1 MVYTSTVVVFGA
13 LALNAASALATPLNI
28 ESNEPLETRAA
39 KGGKSTLSRVG
50 SGLGTAAAFAPIA
63 GLGLSLATG
72 QPVRR
77 DVEGDDHLEA
87 RDPEDEEHLEARAAK
102 SGLRR
107 VGSALGTTAAFAPL
121 AALGLGMATGQP
133 VRRDFEEALNARD
146 VEDNEH
152 LEARGKKS
160 GGKKSTLSRV
170 GSGLGNAAAFAPLAA
185 LGLSLFGGQPVRRDL
200 LEELLARGVDND
212 DYLEA
217 RAMKSGLRRVGSGLG
232 TAAAFAP
239 LAALGLGMATGQPV
253 RRDLGEE
260 FWARDVEDAYLEARA
275 AKSGLRR
282 VGSALGT
289 AAAIAPLAALGL
301 GMATG
306 QPVRREIIEELLA
319 RETDDDDHLQAR
331 AKKSGLRRVG
341 SALGTAAGFAPL
353 AALGL
358 GMATGQPVR
367 RDLSEELM
375 DIFHREISESLEDL
389 D

>member
-1 MVYTSTVVVFGA
+1 MNCIILITDLTS
-13 LALNAASALATPLNI
+13 I

-39 KGGKSTLSRVG
+39 KAGKSTLSRVG

-72 QPVRR
+72 QPLRR
-77 DVEGDDHLEA
+77 DAEGDDHLET
-87 RDPEDEEHLEARAAK
+87 RDAEDEDHLEARAAK

-107 VGSALGTTAAFAPL
+107 VGSALGTAAAFAPL

-133 VRRDFEEALNARD
+133 VRRDFEEALYARN

-152 LEARGKKS
+152 LQARRTKS

-170 GSGLGNAAAFAPLAA
+170 GSGLGKAAAFAPLAA

-200 LEELLARGVDND
+200 LEELLARDVDD
-212 DYLEA
+212 DDHLEA
-217 RAMKSGLRRVGSGLG
+217 RAVKSGLRRVGSGLG

-275 AKSGLRR
+275 QKSGLRR

-289 AAAIAPLAALGL
+289 AAAFAPLAALGL

-306 QPVRREIIEELLA
+306 QPVRRELIEELLA
-319 RETDDDDHLQAR
+319 RDTDDDDHLQAR
-331 AKKSGLRRVG
+331 ATKSGLRRVG
-341 SALGTAAGFAPL
+341 SALGTAAAFAPL

-367 RDLSEELM
+367 RDLSAELM
-375 DIFHREISESLEDL
+375 DIFHREISGSLEDL

>member
-1 MVYTSTVVVFGA
+1 MVHTSTAVVFGA

-28 ESNEPLETRAA
+28 ESNEPLETRATKA
-39 KGGKSTLSRVG
+39 GKSTLSRVG

-72 QPVRR
+72 QPLRR
-77 DVEGDDHLEA
+77 DAEGDDHIEA
-87 RDPEDEEHLEARAAK
+87 RDAEDEDHLEARAAK

-107 VGSALGTTAAFAPL
+107 VGSALGTAAGIRSTCRPW
-121 AALGLGMATGQP
+121 TGYGHWS
-133 VRRDFEEALNARD
+133 AN
-146 VEDNEH
+146 NEH
-152 LEARGKKS
+152 LEARGKKSKS

-170 GSGLGNAAAFAPLAA
+170 GSGLGKAAAFAPLAA

-200 LEELLARGVDND
+200 LEELLARDVDD
-212 DYLEA
+212 DDHLEA
-217 RAMKSGLRRVGSGLG
+217 RAVKSGLRRVGSGLG

-275 AKSGLRR
+275 VKSGLRR
-282 VGSALGT
+282 VGSGLGT
-289 AAAIAPLAALGL
+289 AAAFAPLAALGL

-306 QPVRREIIEELLA
+306 QPVRRELVEELLA
-319 RETDDDDHLQAR
+319 RDTDDDDHLQAR
-331 AKKSGLRRVG
+331 ATKSGLRRVG
-341 SALGTAAGFAPL
+341 SALGTAAAFAPL

-367 RDLSEELM
+367 RDLSAELM

>member
-1 MVYTSTVVVFGA
+1 MVHTSTVVVFGA

-63 GLGLSLATG
+63 GLGLNLATG

-121 AALGLGMATGQP
+121 AALGLGTATGQP

-160 GGKKSTLSRV
+160 TLSKV

-331 AKKSGLRRVG
+331 AAKSGLRRVG
-341 SALGTAAGFAPL
+341 SALGTAATFAPL